1 MSLVIQFGGASA
13 QIAFKPLQEN
23 IMEDLFPL
31 RVGMKDQ
38 NLYSKSW
45 LGFGTDVAFRGFE
58 EYLKK
63 KDPAMKN
70 PCLPKGENVIIGVD
84 AIGEEEYSEMKSK
97 FDFDKCKKEMKIF
110 LGVNSGKTCYY
121 GRGVNQKTNRCNG
134 RAEYQ
139 VRIMTIFLLF
149 CVPLNLP
156 LVIFLVLPS
165 QARLAWISMCMVT
178 AQNSSKNGLKIRFL
192 QIKL

>member
-13 QIAFKPLQEN
+13 QIAFKPQKEN

-38 NLYSKSW
+38 NLYSRSW

-58 EYLKK
+58 EHLRNK
-63 KDPAMKN
+63 MVTEN
-70 PCLPKGENVIIGVD
+70 PCLPKGVNVTIGD
-84 AIGEEEYSEMKSK
+84 GKRSKMKSDFK
-97 FDFDKCKKEMKIF
+97 FDECKNEMEIF
-110 LGVNSGKTCYY
+110 LGVKSSKTCYY
-121 GRGVNQKTNRCNG
+121 GRGVNPKTNRCNG

-156 LVIFLVLPS
+156 LVIFLFCPAKHGWHGILCV
-165 QARLAWISMCMVT
+165 W
-178 AQNSSKNGLKIRFL
+178 
-192 QIKL
+192 